1 MSDYSR
7 GSGGPMSS
15 TSATNAAGTATKT
28 DSKRFP
34 PKSERRIPRIIKK
47 SGLSS
52 PTRAKNQES
61 INDAIEDL
69 KNFSILRDFS
79 GNDDIGFL
87 AEEALSGM
95 GFTMVEAEELTT
107 SGGSLKDFT
116 LINTKNDETV
126 ILNSKIIDPNVTSL
140 TPEKVKT
147 IEKFKSETDK
157 FYELDDERSIS
168 VKTEERISPVVSKK
182 KMLVAKKIIPRV
194 RESKNTH
201 LPRRKRR
208 ARIKR
213 GNP

>member
-15 TSATNAAGTATKT
+15 ISTSTSAGENDRG
-28 DSKRFP
+28 DSRRFP
-34 PKSERRIPRIIKK
+34 PKSERRIPRIVKK

-52 PTRAKNQES
+52 PAREKNLEN

-79 GNDDIGFL
+79 GNNDIGFL
-87 AEEALSGM
+87 SEEVLSGM
-95 GFTMVEAEELTT
+95 GFTMVESEELTT

-126 ILNSKIIDPNVTSL
+126 ILNSKIVDPNINSL

-157 FYELDDERSIS
+157 FYELDDERPISI
-168 VKTEERISPVVSKK
+168 KTEERISPAVARK
-182 KMLVAKKIIPRV
+182 KMIVAKNIIPRV
-194 RESKNTH
+194 RRSKNTH
-201 LPRRKRR
+201 LPRRRRR
-208 ARIKR
+208 ARIKK
-213 GNP
+213 GKL

>member
-15 TSATNAAGTATKT
+15 TSATTAAGNTTRT

-34 PKSERRIPRIIKK
+34 PKSEQRVPKIVKK

-52 PTRAKNQES
+52 PSREKNQES
-61 INDAIEDL
+61 IKDAIEDL

-87 AEEALSGM
+87 SEEALSGM
-95 GFTMVEAEELTT
+95 GFTMVETEELTT

-116 LINTKNDETV
+116 LINTKNDETE

-140 TPEKVKT
+140 TPEKAKT

-157 FYELDDERSIS
+157 FYELDDERPISI
-168 VKTEERISPVVSKK
+168 KTEEKISPVVAKK

-194 RESKNTH
+194 RKSKNTH
-201 LPRRKRR
+201 LPRRRRR
-208 ARIKR
+208 ARIKK
-213 GNP
+213 GN